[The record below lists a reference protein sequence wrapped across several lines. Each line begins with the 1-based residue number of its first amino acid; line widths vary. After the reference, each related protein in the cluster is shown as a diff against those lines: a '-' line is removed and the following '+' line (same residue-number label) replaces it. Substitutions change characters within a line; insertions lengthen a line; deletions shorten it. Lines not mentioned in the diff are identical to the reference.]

1 MVGRFG
7 RQGMRPKRQAPRRTD
22 PQETSCATYALYE
35 TAWASA
41 WPHLDDW
48 FTDDWF
54 KDRGASQPARKDVTD
69 I

>member
-1 MVGRFG
+1 MVDRFG
-7 RQGMRPKRQAPRRTD
+7 RQSMRPKRLARRRTD
-22 PQETSCATYALYE
+22 PQEAPRTIHALYE

-54 KDRGASQPARKDVTD
+54 NGRGASQPASEKVTD